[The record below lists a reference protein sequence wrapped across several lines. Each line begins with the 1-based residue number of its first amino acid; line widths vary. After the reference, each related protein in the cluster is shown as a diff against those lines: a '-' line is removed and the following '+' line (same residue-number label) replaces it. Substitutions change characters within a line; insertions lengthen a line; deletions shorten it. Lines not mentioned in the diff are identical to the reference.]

1 MAKGGLRHE
10 FERGA
15 GGIHLCDHEA
25 EAYIPVGICGGLGI
39 SRTALHDYSKGR
51 GNPSTATIEHIART
65 LGIAPAVLVTGLAD
79 EDRRE
84 IILLLLDTVDGIAR
98 LSGEKRLRL
107 AELFMEMVRLWDAD

>member
-1 MAKGGLRHE
+1 MNLNEGLAASICAIMKRKHISLSE
-10 FERGA
+10 F
-15 GGIHLCDHEA
+15 A
-25 EAYIPVGICGGLGI
+25 EELGI

-107 AELFMEMVRLWDAD
+107 AELFMEMVQLWDED